1 MELPC
6 YRVRLPEGE
15 REVDALELLG
25 WLRMEKVRTTVQ
37 VAPAGTADW
46 RPLHEAPGI
55 AESAAVLVK
64 AYRGSLLVFLWET
77 PLFCRLP
84 LTRWLP

>member
-37 VAPAGTADW
+37 VAPAGTDD
-46 RPLHEAPGI
+46 
-55 AESAAVLVK
+55 
-64 AYRGSLLVFLWET
+64 
-77 PLFCRLP
+77 
-84 LTRWLP
+84 

>member
-46 RPLHEAPGI
+46 RLLHEAPGI
-55 AESAAVLVK
+55 AESC
-64 AYRGSLLVFLWET
+64 GSGW
-77 PLFCRLP
+77 
-84 LTRWLP
+84 

>member
-37 VAPAGTADW
+37 VAPAGRTIGGRFTR
-46 RPLHEAPGI
+46 RP
-55 AESAAVLVK
+55 ESRRA
-64 AYRGSLLVFLWET
+64 RQCW
-77 PLFCRLP
+77 
-84 LTRWLP
+84 